1 MMTRESPTYG
11 GTASSEVDF
20 LIQPTAQ
27 QSQQR
32 KTNHEQQPG
41 SHHSAYNRYGT
52 LNQATASHDGINIV
66 KQTAT
71 TKDYSPQ
78 FGAAPKTGGTFFSMQ
93 KSLTTPS
100 TPSVRHDKSPFSEN
114 TTSTTGDTKS
124 TSRSGH
130 GETFT
135 GLTAGGAPG
144 GSLVVLGAVGGG
156 SGSGKL
162 PKSDSTTSDWL
173 SSPTDEMVGIDFNGP
188 DEGNLITFP
197 RD

>member
-1 MMTRESPTYG
+1 MTRESPTYG
-11 GTASSEVDF
+11 GTPSSEVDY
-20 LIQPTAQ
+20 LIPPTAQ
-27 QSQQR
+27 PPQR
-32 KTNHEQQPG
+32 KLQNEPAG

-52 LNQATASHDGINIV
+52 LNQAASHDGINIV
-66 KQTAT
+66 KQSAV

-78 FGAAPKTGGTFFSMQ
+78 LGAAPKTGGTFFTLQ
-93 KSLTTPS
+93 KSSNTPS

-114 TTSTTGDTKS
+114 TTSTGDTKS

-130 GETFT
+130 GDTFT
-135 GLTAGGAPG
+135 GLTAGGGGGP
-144 GSLVVLGAVGGG
+144 GSLVGGGAVGGE

-188 DEGNLITFP
+188 DEANLISFP